1 MLSVLCRKTAKEAT
15 FLSLQ
20 LHFTFSSGKP
30 FDFPKENLVYFNDSD
45 VRLVLVS

>member
-1 MLSVLCRKTAKEAT
+1 MLFVLCPKTAKEAT

-20 LHFTFSSGKP
+20 PYFILSSGKP

>member
-1 MLSVLCRKTAKEAT
+1 LSVLCRKTAKEAT

-20 LHFTFSSGKP
+20 LYFILSSGKP

>member
-20 LHFTFSSGKP
+20 LYFILSSGKP